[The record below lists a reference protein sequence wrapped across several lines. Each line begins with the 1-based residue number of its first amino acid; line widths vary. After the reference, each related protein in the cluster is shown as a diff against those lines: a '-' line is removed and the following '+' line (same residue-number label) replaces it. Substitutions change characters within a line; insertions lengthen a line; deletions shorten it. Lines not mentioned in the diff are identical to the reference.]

1 MWQDGA
7 RIDGMNDLL
16 KVLAARTPSIGVLTR
31 GISAS
36 DQVSRGYGHTLQEIC
51 RQPEAWQAI
60 AGRLSDCVSLGI
72 ESSGGWILTGSG
84 SSHFIG
90 VALAPTLQVNLK
102 GPVRAVSAGEIL
114 LSPEAYVYGE
124 GCPTIVSFGRSGDS
138 PESIAVADLIF
149 KRWPQCEQVFV
160 TCNPSGRLATAYE
173 SERQVR
179 TIVLGSDMN
188 DKSLVMTSSF
198 TSLWLAGRSLGVRAS
213 DSTVPT
219 IAFSLA
225 EMGRGLLLEHS
236 EKLAELACRSF
247 DRAVFLA
254 SGPRF
259 GAALE
264 AELKMLEMCAGR
276 VTTCAESYLGLRHGP
291 MAGLTSRTL
300 LVAFISTDNHR
311 RAYEL
316 DLLNEVQRKELGLCV
331 AYCGSN
337 LPSGIKESD
346 GRVSVEY
353 GASSLLGDD
362 DLVAID
368 VMVGQLLG
376 FFRCLHERLKPDA
389 PSETDVINRVVPS
402 FPTYLP

>member
-1 MWQDGA
+1 MP
-7 RIDGMNDLL
+7 DLL
-16 KVLAARTPSIGVLTR
+16 KALAARAPSIGALTR
-31 GISAS
+31 GISTT
-36 DQVSRGYGHTLQEIC
+36 DQVSRGYGHTLQEIS
-51 RQPEAWQAI
+51 RQPEAWQTI
-60 AGRLSDCVSLGI
+60 ASQLPDCVLPGI
-72 ESSGGWILTGSG
+72 ESSGGLILTGSG

-102 GPVRAVSAGEIL
+102 RPVRAVSAGEIL
-114 LSPEAYVYGE
+114 LFPEAYVNAE
-124 GCPTIVSFGRSGDS
+124 RCPTIVSFGRSGDS

-149 KRWPQCEQVFV
+149 KRWPQCQQVFV

-173 SERQVR
+173 SKPQVR
-179 TIVLGSDMN
+179 TVVLGADVN

-219 IAFSLA
+219 IASSLA
-225 EMGRGLLLEHS
+225 EMGRELLLEHS
-236 EKLAELACRSF
+236 ERLAELACRSF

-316 DLLNEVQRKELGLCV
+316 DLLKEVQQKELGLCV
-331 AYCGSN
+331 VYCGSN
-337 LPSGIKESD
+337 LPREIEDSD

-353 GASSLLGDD
+353 GVSSLLGDD

-368 VMVGQLLG
+368 VLIGQLLG

-389 PSETDVINRVVPS
+389 PSETGVIDRVVPS